1 MSGQSNGSQGGSAE
15 SFNLSDLMKGD
26 LPHEQRQKEVGAGG
40 TDGDDSVHGMS
51 GDNLDNQSG
60 RQENGGDRGSDDI
73 RDLAERLLDASEKAR
88 SDQGNAAEK
97 GDRLSSTTD
106 DRERPAGL
114 TKDQRTLAMVAEDVD
129 IDTNDL
135 YGMMV
140 PLNDGTGRYVSVE
153 ALKEGYIGTDA
164 DTLSKGRAELSQQHA
179 AFEVQKTEHEQAVVR
194 GRKEISDMM
203 GLLRQHLPPAAIEGA
218 RAEAQRRMA
227 EAAADILERFPAW
240 RDPKVAAA
248 WQGQASKV
256 LAKYGFSRAEATAI
270 SDARLLALVDMHVKL
285 LDFADKVKNPK
296 TVQKRPR
303 KSDVRPQRKGVP
315 VEKVAAAVDR
325 AKAPGASREDKIKGV
340 MALLGNFP
348 L

>member
-1 MSGQSNGSQGGSAE
+1 
-15 SFNLSDLMKGD
+15 
-26 LPHEQRQKEVGAGG
+26 
-40 TDGDDSVHGMS
+40 
-51 GDNLDNQSG
+51 
-60 RQENGGDRGSDDI
+60 
-73 RDLAERLLDASEKAR
+73 
-88 SDQGNAAEK
+88 
-97 GDRLSSTTD
+97 
-106 DRERPAGL
+106 
-114 TKDQRTLAMVAEDVD
+114 MVAEDVD

-285 LDFADKVKNPK
+285 LDFAEKVKNPR

-303 KSDVRPQRKGVP
+303 KSDVRSQRKGVP
-315 VEKVAAAVDR
+315 VSKAAAAVEH
-325 AKAPGASREDKIKGV
+325 AKRPGASREDKIKGV
-340 MALLGNFP
+340 MALLGEFP
-348 L
+348 S